1 MFEIIGENIHFLLN
15 SVLGLIMFG
24 LGMSLKR
31 SDFQELFHQPKALS
45 IGLFSQMILLPM
57 MAVVW
62 VMFSELSPEF
72 KIGVL
77 ILSICPGGITSNLVS
92 YFVKGNVALSVSLT
106 VINSLLTLFSIPILV
121 NIFLNYFDVSN
132 GGLVHLPVLDTMFSI
147 FTITILPASVGMFLR
162 DRLGKN
168 ILKIQKYINIIL
180 PVLLFIVFGI
190 KFLGSNQNGGTGI
203 SINEIIKL
211 TPIVIGLNVSAM
223 LLGVV
228 VATIF
233 NLSFKNRVTIAVEV
247 GLHNTAL
254 ALIVAGEKLGIT
266 AMEKPALVY
275 AMYSFFITYGISI
288 LLVRVR
294 LYRLK
299 KRA

>member
-1 MFEIIGENIHFLLN
+1 MFAIVGDNIHFLLN

-31 SDFQELFHQPKALS
+31 SDFQELFNQPKALS
-45 IGLFSQMILLPM
+45 IGLFSQMILLPL

-106 VINSLLTLFSIPILV
+106 VINSILTLFSIPILLNV
-121 NIFLNYFDVSN
+121 FLNYFDVGN
-132 GGLVHLPVLDTMFSI
+132 GEAVHLPVLDTMLSI
-147 FTITILPASVGMFLR
+147 FLITILPASIGMLLR
-162 DRLGKN
+162 DQLGKK
-168 ILKIQKYINIIL
+168 ILKIQKYINIVL
-180 PVLLFIVFGI
+180 PVLLFVVFGI

-203 SINEIIKL
+203 SIDEIL
-211 TPIVIGLNVSAM
+211 RLSPIVIGLNVSAM
-223 LLGVV
+223 LLGVLA
-228 VATIF
+228 ATIF

-254 ALIVAGEKLGIT
+254 ALIVAGDKLGIT
-266 AMEKPALVY
+266 EMEKPALVY

-288 LLVRVR
+288 LLVRMR

>member
-62 VMFSELSPEF
+62 VMFSGLSPEF

-132 GGLVHLPVLDTMFSI
+132 DGLVHLPVLDTMFSI

-162 DRLGKN
+162 DRLGKK
-168 ILKIQKYINIIL
+168 ILQIQKYINIVL

-190 KFLGSNQNGGTGI
+190 KFLGSNQKGGTGI

>member
-62 VMFSELSPEF
+62 VMFSGLSPEF

-132 GGLVHLPVLDTMFSI
+132 DGLVHLPVLDTMFSI

-162 DRLGKN
+162 DRLGKK
-168 ILKIQKYINIIL
+168 ILQIQKYINIVL

>member
-62 VMFSELSPEF
+62 VMFSGLSPEF

-147 FTITILPASVGMFLR
+147 FNITILPASVGMFLR
-162 DRLGKN
+162 DRLGKK
-168 ILKIQKYINIIL
+168 ILQIQKYINIVL

>member
-62 VMFSELSPEF
+62 VMFSGLSPEF

-162 DRLGKN
+162 DRLGKK
-168 ILKIQKYINIIL
+168 ILQIQKYINILL

-190 KFLGSNQNGGTGI
+190 KFLGSNQKGGTGI

>member
-162 DRLGKN
+162 DRLGKK
-168 ILKIQKYINIIL
+168 ILQIQKYINIVL

>member
-106 VINSLLTLFSIPILV
+106 VINSVLTLFSIPILV

-162 DRLGKN
+162 DRLGKK
-168 ILKIQKYINIIL
+168 ILQIQKYINIVL

>member
-62 VMFSELSPEF
+62 VMFSGLSPEF

-147 FTITILPASVGMFLR
+147 FNITILPASVGMFLR
-162 DRLGKN
+162 DRLGKK
-168 ILKIQKYINIIL
+168 ILQIQKYINIVL

-190 KFLGSNQNGGTGI
+190 KFLGSNQKGGTGI

>member
-45 IGLFSQMILLPM
+45 IGLFSQMILLPI

-62 VMFSELSPEF
+62 VMFSGLSPEF

-162 DRLGKN
+162 DRLGKK
-168 ILKIQKYINIIL
+168 ILQIQKYINIVL

>member
-57 MAVVW
+57 MAIVW
-62 VMFSELSPEF
+62 VMFSGLSPEF

-162 DRLGKN
+162 DRLGKK
-168 ILKIQKYINIIL
+168 ILQIQKYINIVL

>member
-62 VMFSELSPEF
+62 VMFSGLSPEF

-147 FTITILPASVGMFLR
+147 FNITILPASVGMFLR
-162 DRLGKN
+162 DRLGKK
-168 ILKIQKYINIIL
+168 ILQIQKYINILL

-190 KFLGSNQNGGTGI
+190 KFLGSNQKGGTGI

>member
-132 GGLVHLPVLDTMFSI
+132 GGLVHLPVLDTMLSI

>member
-31 SDFQELFHQPKALS
+31 SDFRELFHQPKALS

-62 VMFSELSPEF
+62 VMFSELIPEF

-162 DRLGKN
+162 DRLGKK
-168 ILKIQKYINIIL
+168 ILQIQKYINIVL

>member
-1 MFEIIGENIHFLLN
+1 
-15 SVLGLIMFG
+15 
-24 LGMSLKR
+24 
-31 SDFQELFHQPKALS
+31 
-45 IGLFSQMILLPM
+45 
-57 MAVVW
+57 
-62 VMFSELSPEF
+62 
-72 KIGVL
+72 
-77 ILSICPGGITSNLVS
+77 
-92 YFVKGNVALSVSLT
+92 LSVSLT

-132 GGLVHLPVLDTMFSI
+132 DGLVHLPVLDTMFSI
-147 FTITILPASVGMFLR
+147 FNITILPASVGMFLR
-162 DRLGKN
+162 DRLGKK
-168 ILKIQKYINIIL
+168 ILQIQKYINIVL

>member
-1 MFEIIGENIHFLLN
+1 MFAIVGDNIHFLLN

-24 LGMSLKR
+24 LGMGLKR
-31 SDFQELFHQPKALS
+31 SDFQELFNQPKALS
-45 IGLFSQMILLPM
+45 IGLFSQMILLPL
-57 MAVVW
+57 MAIVW
-62 VMFSELSPEF
+62 VTFSELSPEF

-106 VINSLLTLFSIPILV
+106 VINSILTLFSIPILV
-121 NIFLNYFDVSN
+121 NVFLNYFDVGN
-132 GGLVHLPVLDTMFSI
+132 GEAVHLPVLDTMLSI
-147 FTITILPASVGMFLR
+147 FLITILPASIGMLLR
-162 DRLGKN
+162 DQLGKK
-168 ILKIQKYINIIL
+168 ILKIQKYINIVL
-180 PVLLFIVFGI
+180 PILLFFVFGI

-203 SINEIIKL
+203 SIDEIL
-211 TPIVIGLNVSAM
+211 RLSPIVIGLNVSAM
-223 LLGVV
+223 LLGVLA
-228 VATIF
+228 ATIF
-233 NLSFKNRVTIAVEV
+233 KLSFKNRVTIAVEV

-254 ALIVAGEKLGIT
+254 ALIVAGAKLGIT
-266 AMEKPALVY
+266 EMEKPALVY

-288 LLVRVR
+288 LLVRMR

>member
-62 VMFSELSPEF
+62 VMFSGLSPEF

-162 DRLGKN
+162 DRLGKK
-168 ILKIQKYINIIL
+168 ILQIQKYINIIL

>member
-1 MFEIIGENIHFLLN
+1 MFAIIGDNIHLLLN

-31 SDFQELFHQPKALS
+31 TDFQELFSQPKALS
-45 IGLFSQMILLPM
+45 IGLFSQMILLPL
-57 MAVVW
+57 MAIAW
-62 VMFSELSPEF
+62 ISLTDLSPEF
-72 KIGVL
+72 KVGVL

-106 VINSLLTLFSIPILV
+106 VINSIITLFSIPLLV
-121 NIFLNYFDVSN
+121 NIFLNFFEVGN
-132 GGLVHLPVLDTMFSI
+132 GESVHLPVLDTMLSI
-147 FTITILPASVGMFLR
+147 FLITILPASVGMILR
-162 DRLGKN
+162 DRLGKK
-168 ILKIQKYINIIL
+168 ILKLQKYINIVL
-180 PVLLFIVFGI
+180 PILLFLVFGI

-203 SINEIIKL
+203 RIDEIIKL
-211 TPIVIGLNVSAM
+211 SPIVIGLNISAM
-223 LLGVV
+223 LLGVI
-228 VATIF
+228 AAAIF
-233 NLSFKNRVTIAVEV
+233 NLSFKNKVTIAVEV

-266 AMEKPALVY
+266 EMEKPALVY

-288 LLVRVR
+288 LLVRFR

-299 KRA
+299 KRN

>member
-62 VMFSELSPEF
+62 VMFSGLSPEF

-132 GGLVHLPVLDTMFSI
+132 DGLVHLPVLDTMFSI
-147 FTITILPASVGMFLR
+147 FNITILPASVGMFLR
-162 DRLGKN
+162 DRLGKK
-168 ILKIQKYINIIL
+168 ILQIQKYINILL

>member
-62 VMFSELSPEF
+62 VMFSGLSPEF

-162 DRLGKN
+162 DRLGKK
-168 ILKIQKYINIIL
+168 ILQIQKYINIVL

>member
-62 VMFSELSPEF
+62 VMFSGLSPEF

-132 GGLVHLPVLDTMFSI
+132 DGLVHLPVLDTMFSI

-162 DRLGKN
+162 DRLGKK
-168 ILKIQKYINIIL
+168 ILQIQKYINILL

>member
-1 MFEIIGENIHFLLN
+1 
-15 SVLGLIMFG
+15 
-24 LGMSLKR
+24 
-31 SDFQELFHQPKALS
+31 
-45 IGLFSQMILLPM
+45 
-57 MAVVW
+57 
-62 VMFSELSPEF
+62 
-72 KIGVL
+72 
-77 ILSICPGGITSNLVS
+77 
-92 YFVKGNVALSVSLT
+92 
-106 VINSLLTLFSIPILV
+106 
-121 NIFLNYFDVSN
+121 
-132 GGLVHLPVLDTMFSI
+132 
-147 FTITILPASVGMFLR
+147 MFLR
-162 DRLGKN
+162 DRLGKK
-168 ILKIQKYINIIL
+168 ILQIQKYINIVL

>member
-147 FTITILPASVGMFLR
+147 FNITILPASVGMFLR
-162 DRLGKN
+162 DRLGKK
-168 ILKIQKYINIIL
+168 ILQIQKYINIVL

>member
-147 FTITILPASVGMFLR
+147 FTITILPASVGMYLR
-162 DRLGKN
+162 DRLGKK
-168 ILKIQKYINIIL
+168 ILQIQKYINIVL

>member
-62 VMFSELSPEF
+62 VMFSELIPEF

-147 FTITILPASVGMFLR
+147 FTITILPAAVGMFLR
-162 DRLGKN
+162 DRLGKK
-168 ILKIQKYINIIL
+168 ILQIQKYINIVL

-294 LYRLK
+294 LYRVK

>member
-62 VMFSELSPEF
+62 VMFSGLSPEF

-132 GGLVHLPVLDTMFSI
+132 DGLVHLPVLDTMFSI
-147 FTITILPASVGMFLR
+147 FNITILPASVGMFLR
-162 DRLGKN
+162 DRLGKK
-168 ILKIQKYINIIL
+168 ILQIQKYINIVL